1 MKLFDTETQK
11 EFEAEV
17 VALEEDDFSIIMDS
31 NQFEFDWSTEM
42 KYPIFKI
49 IKAGEA
55 ISEILGL
62 ISIIDIPEEFR
73 IHINL
78 IENADDNKGKS
89 KKVDKIAGCLLA
101 FAIQISFE
109 KGYLGFTSLIPKT
122 QLIELYVKKY
132 GFSQYGRQLAIE
144 RTAAIN
150 LIQKYL

>member
-49 IKAGEA
+49 IKADEA

>member
-1 MKLFDTETQK
+1 MKLFNTETQK

-49 IKAGEA
+49 IKADEA

-78 IENADDNKGKS
+78 IENADDNKGKR